1 MGGMIAQRGT
11 YLVDKDLGNGP
22 LSVLLRDVGL
32 DVGSVINLVQ
42 PAE

>member
-1 MGGMIAQRGT
+1 MRNNMAQRT
-11 YLVDKDLGNGP
+11 AYLVDEDLGNGP

-42 PAE
+42 PAK